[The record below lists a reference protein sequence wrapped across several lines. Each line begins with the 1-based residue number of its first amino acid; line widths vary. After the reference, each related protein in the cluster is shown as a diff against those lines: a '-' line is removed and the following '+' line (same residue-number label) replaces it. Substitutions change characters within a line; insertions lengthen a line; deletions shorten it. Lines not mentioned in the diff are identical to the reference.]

1 MPRRTNAFQRIIAL
15 LNATLAERCSVVESA
30 MLRDKVTNEER
41 EVDILITTTAGSYTL
56 TIGIEV
62 VSWARPAGTPWVE
75 RMRARHDN
83 LPVDKL
89 VLVSESGFTGPAEVK
104 AKFYGIETLT
114 VESALNT
121 DWSLVA
127 TMTGT
132 GAFEVTTLKYDCS
145 LVCAFEDGSTR
156 QIDAP
161 LQAHYP
167 TDAGAKTLDEFVR
180 SLINRKEFRA
190 ALYPHVKP
198 GDGEQQFW
206 FSYTE
211 PTGLWRMEHEGLGGQ
226 VQQLRVSLQVVN
238 RQTPVEFASGRY
250 TGAPFIAGVSNPGAP
265 PLQFVLA
272 KKPDGTVSGK
282 LVDQDGVRTLSN
294 VKEREK

>member
-41 EVDILITTTAGSYTL
+41 EIDILITTTAGSYTL
-56 TIGIEV
+56 TIGVEV

-127 TMTGT
+127 TMIDK
-132 GAFEVTTLKYDCS
+132 GAFEVTTFNYDCF

-161 LQAHYP
+161 LQTHYP
-167 TDAGAKTLDEFVR
+167 TNDGGKTLDEFVR
-180 SLINRKEFRA
+180 SLINAEEFRD
-190 ALYPHVKP
+190 ALYPHIKP

-206 FSYTE
+206 FSYTQ
-211 PTGLWRMEHEGLGGQ
+211 PTGLWRVEHDGLGGQ
-226 VQQLRVSLQVVN
+226 VQELRVGLHVVN

-250 TGAPFIAGVSNPGAP
+250 KGAPFIAGVSSPSAP
-265 PLQFVLA
+265 SLQFVLA
-272 KKPDGTVSGK
+272 KKHDGTISGT
-282 LVDQDGVRTLSN
+282 LFDQDGVRSLSN

>member
-15 LNATLAERCSVVESA
+15 LNATLAEQCSVVESA

-62 VSWARPAGTPWVE
+62 VSWARPAGTPWIE

-121 DWSLVA
+121 DWSSVA
-127 TMTGT
+127 TMTGA
-132 GAFEVTTLKYDCS
+132 GAFEVTTLNYDCS

-167 TDAGAKTLDEFVR
+167 TDGGGKTLDEFVR
-180 SLINRKEFRA
+180 SLINAEEFRA

-206 FSYTE
+206 FSYTK
-211 PTGLWRMEHEGLGGQ
+211 PTGLWRVEHDGLGGE
-226 VQQLRVSLQVVN
+226 VQELRVGLRVVN

-265 PLQFVLA
+265 SLQFVLA
-272 KKPDGTVSGK
+272 KKPDGTVSGT
-282 LVDQDGVRTLSN
+282 LVDQDGVRSLSN
-294 VKEREK
+294 VKERKK